1 MRNLSFKKLACLL
14 FALLLLCATATAAFA
29 AKDEEVPS
37 APLDEVKSG
46 PALIISGMGSRPMT
60 DHETGKSVF
69 PPAADTIIK
78 GVFEALGPV
87 GATLLLQNGKLFDKY
102 GADAVH
108 GILSDLACDEDG
120 NSVKQ
125 IDSEVFPESMDHYA
139 DTFADATQN
148 ENGMVRSVGET
159 VGWENTYFFN
169 YDWRMNPLDIA
180 KDLHV
185 LVEHIKEKTNEK
197 ISAIALSMGG
207 NVAMAYLSLYGSEDF
222 KTLILAST
230 AFLGVDMVG
239 GMLTGDLT
247 VTSQAV
253 LNYFVPFFKSLKLNV
268 LSTAFDGLAKGADKT
283 GTPLTNRYLGNIV
296 AALKDPLYQKV
307 FRDTFARFLGVWS
320 FVPAAMYDDARS
332 LVNTYTTV
340 SDAFLKK
347 TEQLQ
352 KVQKSV
358 PQLIEK
364 AEKGGVNVYIVG
376 AYGFAG
382 IPVTKA
388 SDNHTDNLIDT
399 HLMTGNCAVAPYGKT
414 LADICYDQTGACG
427 NKSHD
432 HRSTDGVIDA
442 GVGLRPD
449 RTWVVKGMSHVEFG
463 YDHETTDLALWL
475 LTSDKAV
482 DVYSNARFPQFTEL
496 DRSTGALI
504 SLTGNVPEDGEGP
517 QSLPQRILA
526 FFKNLY
532 IELFNRLFPKVY

>member
-1 MRNLSFKKLACLL
+1 MRNVSLKKLGCLL
-14 FALLLLCATATAAFA
+14 LSLLLLCSVTTAAFA
-29 AKDEEVPS
+29 ADEK
-37 APLDEVKSG
+37 APGTALTAEENTPV
-46 PALIISGMGSRPMT
+46 LIISGMGSRPMT

-69 PPAADTIIK
+69 PPATDTILK

-102 GADAVH
+102 GAAAVH
-108 GILSDLACDEDG
+108 SMFADLACDEDG
-120 NSVKQ
+120 NSIKQ
-125 IDSEVFPESMDHYA
+125 IDSETFPESIDHYV

-180 KDLHV
+180 KDLRV
-185 LVEHIKEKTNEK
+185 LVEHIKEKYQSK

-207 NVAMAYLSLYGSEDF
+207 NVTMAYLSLYGSEDF
-222 KTLILAST
+222 KTIILAST
-230 AFLGVDMVG
+230 AFLGVEMVG
-239 GMLTGDLT
+239 RMLTGDLT

-268 LSTAFDGLAKGADKT
+268 LSSAFDGLARGADKT
-283 GTPLTNRYLGNIV
+283 GTPLTNRYLSNLV
-296 AALKDPLYQKV
+296 AALKNPLYQKV

-320 FVPAAMYDDARS
+320 FVPAALYDDARA

-352 KVQKSV
+352 QVQKNV
-358 PQLIEK
+358 PALIGK
-364 AEKGGVNVYIVG
+364 AEKNGVNVYIVG

-382 IPVTKA
+382 IPVTQA
-388 SDNHTDNLIDT
+388 ADNHTDNLIDT

-414 LADICYDQTGACG
+414 LADVNYDQTGACG

-442 GVGLRPD
+442 GVGLRPE
-449 RTWVVKGMSHVEFG
+449 RTWVIKGMSHVEFG
-463 YDHETTDLALWL
+463 YEHESTDLALWL

-482 DVYSNARFPQFTEL
+482 DVYSNPRFPQFTEL
-496 DRSTGALI
+496 NRKTGALE
-504 SLTGNVPEDGEGP
+504 SLTANVPEDGEAP

-526 FFKNLY
+526 FFKNIY
-532 IELFNRLFPKVY
+532 IQVFNRLFPKVY

>member
-14 FALLLLCATATAAFA
+14 FALLLLCSTATAAFA
-29 AKDEEVPS
+29 AKDEKVPS
-37 APLDEVKSG
+37 VPLDEVKSG

-87 GATLLLQNGKLFDKY
+87 GATLLLQNGQLFDKY

-185 LVEHIKEKTNEK
+185 LVEHIKEETNEK

-207 NVAMAYLSLYGSEDF
+207 NVAMAYLSLYGSDDF

-320 FVPAAMYDDARS
+320 FVPAAMYDDARA

-364 AEKGGVNVYIVG
+364 AEQGGVNVYIVG

-382 IPVTKA
+382 IPITKA
-388 SDNHTDNLIDT
+388 ANNHTDNLIDT
-399 HLMTGNCAVAPYGKT
+399 HLMTGNCVVAPYGKT
-414 LADICYDQTGACG
+414 LAEIKVTRKAVCTDP
-427 NKSHD
+427 NHD

-442 GVGLRPD
+442 SFGLRPE
-449 RTWVVKGMSHVEFG
+449 RTWVIKGMSHVEFG

-482 DVYSNARFPQFTEL
+482 DVYSNAQFPQFTEL
-496 DRSTGALI
+496 DRKTGALV
-504 SLTGNVPEDGEGP
+504 SLTGNVAEDGEVP
-517 QSLPQRILA
+517 QSLPQRILS
-526 FFKNLY
+526 FLKSIY
-532 IELFNRLFPKVY
+532 IDLFNRLFPKVY